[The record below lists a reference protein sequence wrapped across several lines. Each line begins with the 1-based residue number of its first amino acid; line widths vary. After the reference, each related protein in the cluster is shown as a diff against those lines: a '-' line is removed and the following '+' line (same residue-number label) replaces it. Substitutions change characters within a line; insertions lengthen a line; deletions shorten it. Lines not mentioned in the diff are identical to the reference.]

1 MKPPGGAKPRSPEFR
16 LAADALRGLR
26 QDLFH
31 DAFAYRPL
39 PRMRV
44 DGPLTRRLPPGVREY
59 AAWTPHAVTTLAG
72 LFAMA
77 LASTSGGGS
86 GTLSLVPG
94 FLALLPVLLT
104 LVRPAG
110 AFWFSLAATPFAA

>member
-1 MKPPGGAKPRSPEFR
+1 MTETTQTQMKPPGGAKPRSPEFR

-44 DGPLTRRLPPGVREY
+44 DGPLARRLPERVREY
-59 AAWTPHAVTTLAG
+59 AAWTRVAVMTAWG
-72 LFAMA
+72 LVS
-77 LASTSGGGS
+77 LGG
-86 GTLSLVPG
+86 
-94 FLALLPVLLT
+94 A
-104 LVRPAG
+104 RPAKQG
-110 AFWFSLAATPFAA
+110 GP

>member
-1 MKPPGGAKPRSPEFR
+1 MTETTQTQMKPPGGAKPRSPEFR

-44 DGPLTRRLPPGVREY
+44 DGPLTRRLPEGVREY
-59 AAWTPHAVTTLAG
+59 AAWTPHAVITAG
-72 LFAMA
+72 GRGRV
-77 LASTSGGGS
+77 GG
-86 GTLSLVPG
+86 
-94 FLALLPVLLT
+94 
-104 LVRPAG
+104 AG
-110 AFWFSLAATPFAA
+110 PPHPCGPRRAAGGR